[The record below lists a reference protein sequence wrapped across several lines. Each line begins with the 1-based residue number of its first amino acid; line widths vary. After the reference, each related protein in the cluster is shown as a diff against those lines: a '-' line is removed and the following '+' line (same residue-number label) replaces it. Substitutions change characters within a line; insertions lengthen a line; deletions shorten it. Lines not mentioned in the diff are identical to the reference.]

1 MTEPMEEDI
10 SSGEIVTSTDDEE
23 DYYVIIKGRQPSDTG
38 IYGTWSETAP
48 KVQDGVSAPIHKKCT
63 GSKEAKK
70 YLAMGGIPDAEI
82 NQHMEKVKE
91 IKKTRTRK
99 LRKKSRVNYRHMS
112 GGKNT
117 KNAEK
122 DKPEND
128 DTLTKERISDEAA
141 AENKREELEREL
153 QKARADL
160 QENQI
165 REHEDNNTIR
175 ELTTE
180 NEALKEVIKED
191 KKAIEILT
199 KRNTALET
207 ALKAERADKRTS
219 PKPTVTVITDSNGRT
234 VTKHLRRLMGE
245 HEIKEVTGIYRTTD
259 LLAKIKKDKKP
270 TSQNTIILMGT
281 NDVRTGNAERAN
293 RNIRELAKLLDAEK
307 TIVVH
312 IPPMEIGHQGS
323 DQYEEMQV
331 DRGIFNRMI
340 TTAFPNHVRMNDLV
354 KEQKRDRSILADD
367 GYHLTEK
374 GGEWAANKITK
385 QLMTNTDKTNTD
397 KHRKEAIPT
406 KDNTKPVNHRQ
417 GAAPSTPPQTTPP
430 PPIQTTDTTTDTPT
444 RIHINQ
450 PRN

>member
-1 MTEPMEEDI
+1 MLFRSPIRNENI
-10 SSGEIVTSTDDEE
+10 SHCRTGEIVTSTDDEE

-122 DKPEND
+122 DND
-128 DTLTKERISDEAA
+128 DTLTKERISDEAE
-141 AENKREELEREL
+141 AEKKREGLEKEL

-175 ELTTE
+175 ALTTE
-180 NEALKEVIKED
+180 NEALKEEIKED

-199 KRNTALET
+199 KRNTALEA
-207 ALKAERADKRTS
+207 ALRAERADKRTS

-245 HEIKEVTGIYRTTD
+245 HEIKEVTGIYHTTD

-270 TSQNTIILMGT
+270 TTQNTIILMGT
-281 NDVRTGNAERAN
+281 NNVRTGNAERAN
-293 RNIRELAKLLDAEK
+293 RNIQELAKLLDAEK
-307 TIVVH
+307 TIVAH

-323 DQYEEMQV
+323 DQYE

-385 QLMTNTDKTNTD
+385 QLITNTDKTNTD
-397 KHRKEAIPT
+397 KHRKEAVPT

-417 GAAPSTPPQTTPP
+417 RAAPSTPPQTTPHP
-430 PPIQTTDTTTDTPT
+430 DHRHHNRHTSAHP
-444 RIHINQ
+444 HQ
-450 PRN
+450 PAQKLIS